1 MNIGELFETKVEEKI
16 EPVIKVGET
25 GDETKLAREIGSYVV
40 TPMIESYL
48 DDFLEHFTDTF
59 MTSQT
64 EIGVW
69 ISGYFGSGK
78 SHFAKIAALV
88 AENRVLAGTSAADR
102 FAARIP
108 PDAPRRGSL
117 ERSLKRLPQCDTTVL
132 AFNLNTLA
140 DNKLRP
146 LPQLLL
152 SEYYKWQ
159 GYSTNFIYA
168 RVIEAQ
174 LDRDGK
180 LDALHAAFERR
191 AGKLWSEAQQNPTFY
206 SKAMYEAVVEV
217 APDLFP
223 DVASVQHALEHAKQG
238 ELYNVGFLVDTIL
251 TDLQRRREKT
261 RRPQRLMLVLD
272 ESGQWIESDQGR
284 LSQL

>member
-1 MNIGELFETKVEEKI
+1 MNIGELFFKPRSKRRSS
-16 EPVIKVGET
+16 PVIKVGET
-25 GDETKLAREIGSYVV
+25 GDKTKLREIGSYVV

-88 AENRVLAGTSAADR
+88 AENRVLAGTSAAHR

-152 SEYYKWQ
+152 SEYCTS
-159 GYSTNFIYA
+159 GAATAITSST
-168 RVIEAQ
+168 
-174 LDRDGK
+174 
-180 LDALHAAFERR
+180 
-191 AGKLWSEAQQNPTFY
+191 P
-206 SKAMYEAVVEV
+206 
-217 APDLFP
+217 
-223 DVASVQHALEHAKQG
+223 AS
-238 ELYNVGFLVDTIL
+238 
-251 TDLQRRREKT
+251 
-261 RRPQRLMLVLD
+261 
-272 ESGQWIESDQGR
+272 SR
-284 LSQL
+284 LSSTETASSTPCMPPP